1 MSAPSEATDGP
12 ARMQVIASWTGGQ
25 ADLLRQSLRMTNESF
40 AEYLGV
46 AVRTVAYWR
55 KRPETLPKPAIQETL
70 DAALE
75 RAPDRAKAQ
84 FALLAE
90 HSKQTDR
97 TDSPEIPDPHT
108 VVPAASASPAAQAIP
123 RQRIPADDI
132 DDLIADLTVTS
143 IGEDALQQ
151 IERATVALAES
162 HTQAPARKLLN
173 QVLPLHQRVRSL
185 LGGRLRLSQERDLY
199 RIESLLLSHA
209 CLLLGDLG
217 ENALAERYGLA
228 GLAFARGSG
237 SDQAV
242 AMTVLAKTF
251 RWQKRLTESMDMA
264 RRGFA
269 CSPDAPIR
277 VQLAS
282 QEANAAALLGDA
294 ARAREALARAE
305 RAAESVAPDS
315 GLSAWSFPITRQ
327 AVFAQSVAAQMGDAG
342 AVLRAASVADAAWS
356 AGAPRISANWAQ
368 IRVSAGIAHL
378 LNGSLDGAVA
388 EVEPVLALPLG
399 MRVATVTAYTERLR
413 RRLAHP
419 RYDGAAGVRELSERL
434 VQFNADALSDI
445 DSQED

>member
-1 MSAPSEATDGP
+1 VPAAIEAIDRP
-12 ARMQVIASWTGGQ
+12 ARPQVVASWTGAH

-46 AVRTVAYWR
+46 AVRTVASWR
-55 KRPETLPKPAIQETL
+55 GRPEITPRPAIQETL

-75 RAPDRAKAQ
+75 RASERAKAQ
-84 FALLAE
+84 FTLLAE
-90 HSKQTDR
+90 HGKRPGRVDSLRLLDPQTF
-97 TDSPEIPDPHT
+97 
-108 VVPAASASPAAQAIP
+108 VPAASSPPPAEAIP
-123 RQRIPADDI
+123 RQRVPPDDI
-132 DDLIADLTVTS
+132 DDLFAHLTVTG
-143 IGEDALQQ
+143 IGEDTIEQ
-151 IERATVALAES
+151 IERSTACLAES
-162 HTQAPARKLLN
+162 HTRAPARKLLS
-173 QVLPLHQRVRSL
+173 QVMPLHQRVRSL
-185 LGGRLRLSQERDLY
+185 LGGRLRLSEERELY

-217 ENALAERYGLA
+217 ENALAERFGMA
-228 GLAFARGSG
+228 GLAFARESG
-237 SDQAV
+237 SDQTV

-269 CSPDAPIR
+269 CSPNAPIR

-305 RAAESVAPDS
+305 RAVEFVTPDS

-327 AVFAQSVAAQMGDAG
+327 AVFAQSVAAQIGDAD
-342 AVLRAASVADAAWS
+342 AMLQAASVADAAWS
-356 AGAPRISANWAQ
+356 AGAPKVSANWAQ
-368 IRVSAGIAHL
+368 IRAGAGIAHL

-388 EVEPVLALPLG
+388 EVEPVLSLPPS

-413 RRLAHP
+413 RRLGHP
-419 RYDGAAGVRELSERL
+419 RYNGAAGVHELSERL
-434 VQFNADALSDI
+434 AQFNADALPDI
-445 DSQED
+445 GSEED

>member
-1 MSAPSEATDGP
+1 MSAPIEATDKP
-12 ARMQVIASWTGGQ
+12 ARMQVIASWTGGH
-25 ADLLRQSLRMTNESF
+25 ADLLRRSLRMTNESF

-55 KRPETLPKPAIQETL
+55 QRPETVPKPAIQETL
-70 DAALE
+70 DAAVE

-84 FALLAE
+84 FAVLAE
-90 HSKQTDR
+90 HGKGTDR
-97 TDSPEIPDPHT
+97 AESPGVPDPRT
-108 VVPAASASPAAQAIP
+108 VVPAASSLPAARAVP
-123 RQRIPADDI
+123 RQRIPPDDI
-132 DDLIADLTVTS
+132 DDLLADLTVTS
-143 IGEDALQQ
+143 IGEDSVQQ
-151 IERATVALAES
+151 IEQATVALAES

-185 LGGRLRLSQERDLY
+185 LGGRLRLSQQRDLY

-217 ENALAERYGLA
+217 ENALAERYGMA
-228 GLAFARGSG
+228 GLAFAREAG

-251 RWQKRLTESMDMA
+251 RWQKRLTESMEMA

-294 ARAREALARAE
+294 ARAREALTRAE
-305 RAAESVAPDS
+305 RTAESVPPDS
-315 GLSAWSFPITRQ
+315 GLSAWSFPLTRQ

-342 AVLRAASVADAAWS
+342 AMLRAASVADAAWS
-356 AGAPRISANWAQ
+356 AGAPKVSANWAQ

-378 LNGSLDGAVA
+378 LNGSVDGAVA
-388 EVEPVLALPLG
+388 EVEPVLALPPG
-399 MRVATVTAYTERLR
+399 MRVATLTAYTERLR
-413 RRLAHP
+413 GRLEHP
-419 RYDGAAGVRELSERL
+419 GYKGVTGVRELGERL
-434 VQFNADALSDI
+434 AQFKADALPDI
-445 DSQED
+445 ESQED

>member
-1 MSAPSEATDGP
+1 MPATIKATDRP
-12 ARMQVIASWTGGQ
+12 ARTQVIASWTGGH

-46 AVRTVAYWR
+46 GVRTVAYWR
-55 KRPETLPKPAIQETL
+55 ERPETVPRPAIQETL

-75 RAPDRAKAQ
+75 GASDRTKAQ

-90 HSKQTDR
+90 HGKPADR
-97 TDSPEIPDPHT
+97 VDSPQQDPPT
-108 VVPAASASPAAQAIP
+108 LVTAASPLPATQPIP
-123 RQRIPADDI
+123 RQRIPRDDI
-132 DDLIADLTVTS
+132 DDLLADLTATS
-143 IGEDALQQ
+143 VGEDEIQQ
-151 IERATVALAES
+151 IEHATVALAES

-173 QVLPLHQRVRSL
+173 QVLPLHQRVGSL
-185 LGGRLRLSQERDLY
+185 LGGRLRLSQQRDLY
-199 RIESLLLSHA
+199 RIEALLLSHA

-217 ENALAERYGLA
+217 ENALAERYGMA
-228 GLAFARGSG
+228 GLAFARESG

-264 RRGFA
+264 CRGFA

-305 RAAESVAPDS
+305 RAAESVTPDS
-315 GLSAWSFPITRQ
+315 GRSAWSFPVTRQ
-327 AVFAQSVAAQMGDAG
+327 AVFAQSVAAQIGDAD

-356 AGAPRISANWAQ
+356 AGVPKVSANWAQ
-368 IRVSAGIAHL
+368 IRISAGIAHL
-378 LNGSLDGAVA
+378 LNGSLDGAVT
-388 EVEPVLALPLG
+388 EVEPVLALPRACASL
-399 MRVATVTAYTERLR
+399 
-413 RRLAHP
+413 P
-419 RYDGAAGVRELSERL
+419 
-434 VQFNADALSDI
+434 
-445 DSQED
+445 

>member
-1 MSAPSEATDGP
+1 MSATTGKP
-12 ARMQVIASWTGGQ
+12 AQTQVVASWTGGQ
-25 ADLLRQSLRMTNESF
+25 ADLLRQSLRMTCESF

-55 KRPETLPKPAIQETL
+55 QRPETIPKAAIQEAL
-70 DAALE
+70 DTALE
-75 RAPDRAKAQ
+75 RAPDRVKAQ

-90 HSKQTDR
+90 RGNRADR
-97 TDSPEIPDPHT
+97 VDSSESLDPHAF
-108 VVPAASASPAAQAIP
+108 VPAASSPSSAQAVP

-132 DDLIADLTVTS
+132 DDLLARFTVTS
-143 IGEDALQQ
+143 IGEDAIQQ
-151 IERATVALAES
+151 IEQATISLAES

-173 QVLPLHQRVRSL
+173 QVMPLHQRVRSL
-185 LGGRLRLSQERDLY
+185 LEGRLRLSEQRELY

-209 CLLLGDLG
+209 CLLLGDLN
-217 ENALAERYGLA
+217 ENTLAERYGMA
-228 GLAFARGSG
+228 GLAFAREAG

-269 CSPDAPIR
+269 CSPNAPIR

-294 ARAREALARAE
+294 VRAREALARAE
-305 RAAESVAPDS
+305 RAAESVTPDS
-315 GLSAWSFPITRQ
+315 GLSAWSFPVTRQ
-327 AVFAQSVAAQMGDAG
+327 AVFAQSVATQMGDAD
-342 AVLRAASVADAAWS
+342 AVLQAASVADAAWS
-356 AGAPRISANWAQ
+356 AGAPKVSANWAQ

-378 LNGSLDGAVA
+378 LNGHLDGAAA
-388 EVEPVLALPLG
+388 EVEPVLALPSG

-413 RRLAHP
+413 RRLEHP
-419 RYDGAAGVRELSERL
+419 RYNGAAGVRELGERL
-434 VQFNADALSDI
+434 VQFNADALSDT